1 MSDYVAVL
9 RTASQTIKEVDP
21 DAFVVG
27 GIAGGP
33 TMLLDEL
40 IAAGALQ
47 WVDALNIHIYPVFR
61 APESYIPGLE
71 TLNAALEGSRT
82 PRPVHFTEGAYYGD
96 DDPAIQPYR
105 AGDTLLQPLES
116 ELECASYQV
125 RFNAILL
132 AHGVRKIIY
141 HSGTPGQHN
150 QASVDGIFFEWDG
163 APRKADTEYAG
174 AVWERPRGLAFH
186 SRGRTVVV
194 VWDERPGGSTLS
206 PRPGA
211 DLIDIAGAAV
221 AEAWCRSER
230 RPTTSSSP
238 GSSASWMRAIG

>member
-1 MSDYVAVL
+1 
-9 RTASQTIKEVDP
+9 
-21 DAFVVG
+21 
-27 GIAGGP
+27 
-33 TMLLDEL
+33 MLLDEL

-163 APRKADTEYAG
+163 APRKMAVSQSVMTALLGADTEYAG

-221 AEAWCRSER
+221 AEHMVPVGAT
-230 RPTTSSSP
+230 PYYIVIP
-238 GSSASWMRAIG
+238 GKLSLLDARDRLSGWID